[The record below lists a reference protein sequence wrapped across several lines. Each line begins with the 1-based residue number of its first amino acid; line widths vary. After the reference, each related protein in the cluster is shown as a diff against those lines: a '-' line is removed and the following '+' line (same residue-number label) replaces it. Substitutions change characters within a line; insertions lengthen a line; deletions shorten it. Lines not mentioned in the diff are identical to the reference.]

1 MAELPSGVSPS
12 REQTFVRL
20 VGEFGPAL
28 RRLTQSYEA
37 DPALREDLL
46 QEILLAVWQAIPQFR
61 GEASERTWLYRI
73 AHNTAISAVISRNRR
88 RARERTIPPEFDPR
102 SRGEGPDEEAAQQ
115 LRREALFAAIR
126 ELPLA
131 DRRVVTLHLDG
142 LSYAEIEQTT
152 GLSQSAIATRLSR
165 ARARLAERL
174 NAKEARR

>member
-1 MAELPSGVSPS
+1 MAESPHGAGPS
-12 REQTFVRL
+12 REQVFVRL

-28 RRLTQSYEA
+28 GRLTQSYEG

-73 AHNTAISAVISRNRR
+73 AHNTAISALISGKRR
-88 RARERTIPPEFDPR
+88 RAREQTIPPQFDPP
-102 SRGEGPDEEAAQQ
+102 SQGETPDGEAARH
-115 LRREALFAAIR
+115 LRREALFAAVR

-165 ARARLAERL
+165 ARTRLAERM
-174 NAKEARR
+174 NGKEARR